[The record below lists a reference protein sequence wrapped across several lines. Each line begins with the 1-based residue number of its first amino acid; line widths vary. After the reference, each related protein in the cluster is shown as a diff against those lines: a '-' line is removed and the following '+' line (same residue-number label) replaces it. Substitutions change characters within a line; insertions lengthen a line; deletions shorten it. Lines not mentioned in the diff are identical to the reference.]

1 MLQFIPFFPLGA
13 PGVESKIWKKALV
26 SWSVNFTELLDLPTD
41 EFLQELE
48 SNDTLFPFIDQVLDE
63 QLNISYDAVD
73 ATLLKYI
80 FLFYTK
86 LASLP
91 SLSNNYLTMDRLC
104 SFVIVYGET
113 NSVQVRDMMTKFIS
127 QSNVLE
133 QHLFSTIGMLLDA
146 IRSMPDPL
154 SKSCNTE
161 MLSRAYVLVR
171 VLDALMSATI
181 HLDTIKDSFDTL
193 DIVLI
198 DCYRN
203 LIPHLKKA
211 VDDDQE
217 NAAYAYLIKQS
228 LVSTFNSYADSHFFL
243 PLGYV
248 SSVEN
253 HERLDSASASS
264 VVVDEAATLDYMSEK
279 ILGYVESSGL
289 DSSKA
294 AFVDGP
300 LVMDW
305 EVEYHITEKLEKINE
320 KSFGGNEE
328 RIEFLKLSME
338 QVRDANEGTGSW
350 GDALQKKKATSTTT
364 TTATPDVFEDVERTS
379 MISQVH
385 DLFPDLGD
393 GFIEACLEANDDNV
407 EMVIMQLVE
416 DNLPPSL
423 AQLDRSMARKP
434 LMSAHAT
441 VEELKHLEAEAA
453 ARDSLIQQEFEEPQQ
468 ESILNSR
475 KNIYDNDEFDIF
487 ARRTVDASKVYVG
500 KKDKGNADSLLD
512 DKSFIQSEKQNVLKR
527 VVDMYD
533 DDYDDTYDDINDAG
547 VPSIMDDDDE
557 DVVYGP
563 PKKKQQETNVDPS
576 VQNESILVHTFA
588 ETPELF
594 TRNGLTRKSAKRD
607 ALRKRTGMSDE
618 QLEGWAI
625 MFNRNPRKNRILDK
639 YMLFDGNQ
647 KEVSQDQSQAQKDAL
662 KKENKRPP
670 VSEAR
675 DRAYKDKNKARFGNH
690 NRKANRDKKVAKT
703 APPPS

>member
-1 MLQFIPFFPLGA
+1 MLHFIPFIPQNT
-13 PGVESKIWKKALV
+13 PGVSNEIWKKALYA
-26 SWSVNFTELLDLPTD
+26 WNVNFIELLDLPTKV
-41 EFLQELE
+41 FLQEVE
-48 SNDTLFPFIDQVLDE
+48 SNETLFTFIDQVLDE
-63 QLNISYDAVD
+63 QLNTTSDSVD
-73 ATLLKYI
+73 SSLLKHV

-86 LASLP
+86 LASSP
-91 SLSNNYLTMDRLC
+91 SLNSNYLTMDRLC

-113 NSVQVRDMMTKFIS
+113 NSLQVRDIMTKLITNS
-127 QSNVLE
+127 SVLE
-133 QHLFSTIGMLLDA
+133 QNLFSTMGMLLDA
-146 IRSMPDPL
+146 IQSMPDPL

-161 MLSRAYVLVR
+161 ILNRAYVLVR

-181 HLDTIKDSFDTL
+181 HLDSIKNSFDTL

-198 DCYRN
+198 DCYSN
-203 LIPHLKKA
+203 LIPHLEKA
-211 VDDDQE
+211 VDDDYN

-228 LVSTFNSYADSHFFL
+228 LVSIFNSFADGHFFL
-243 PLGYV
+243 PLGYI
-248 SSVEN
+248 SSVED
-253 HERLDSASASS
+253 HHHLDSISTA
-264 VVVDEAATLDYMSEK
+264 VVEETVLDYMSEK
-279 ILGYVESSGL
+279 ILGYIEGSGLESS
-289 DSSKA
+289 KT
-294 AFVDGP
+294 AFVNGP

-305 EVEYHITEKLEKINE
+305 EVEYHITEKLDEINN
-320 KSFGGNEE
+320 KTFGGSED

-338 QVRDANEGTGSW
+338 QVRDANEGTGPW
-350 GDALQKKKATSTTT
+350 GDTLQKRTKSKKPD
-364 TTATPDVFEDVERTS
+364 TPVFEDMERIS

-385 DLFPDLGD
+385 GLFPDLGD

-407 EMVIMQLVE
+407 EMVIMQLLE

-423 AQLDRSMARKP
+423 AQLDRNMMRKP

-441 VEELKHLEAEAA
+441 VEELKHLEADAA
-453 ARDSLIQQEFEEPQQ
+453 ARDSLIEQEFEEGEPQE

-475 KNIYDNDEFDIF
+475 KNVYDNDEFDIF

-512 DKSFIQSEKQNVLKR
+512 DKTFIQTEKQNVLQR

-547 VPSIMDDDDE
+547 VPSTVDNDDF
-557 DVVYGP
+557 DVVYDYV
-563 PKKKQQETNVDPS
+563 KKKQEVVDPS
-576 VQNESILVHTFA
+576 VQNESLLVHTFA
-588 ETPELF
+588 ENPEIF
-594 TRNGLTRKSAKRD
+594 TRNGTTRKSAKRD
-607 ALRKRTGMSDE
+607 ALKKRTGMSDE
-618 QLEGWAI
+618 QLKGWAI

-647 KEVSQDQSQAQKDAL
+647 KQVTQDESQAQKDSL

-670 VSEAR
+670 ISETK

-690 NRKANRDKKVAKT
+690 NRKANRDKKIAKT